1 MKKTLLTTSIS
12 AKTCFLS
19 IFVFAF
25 VFSVSYIRLSIQG
38 RNLGKEKKEAM
49 EEISTLITQAY
60 DKFSIHSRSGVEGF
74 KSLTDHLID
83 AYAVRLVT
91 VRKGSIVI
99 ILECPTLESLE
110 HLWSDYRSGHL
121 DKVAERYLVTD
132 KIKKKLNL
140 ETICLETTIDE
151 ENYLNCKKALMKLP
165 SPCSGEYKQNVWEVQ
180 LYQIV
185 HEESCLAFQ
194 FQECIICQWCMGRS
208 AAMIIIIVMVISK
221 TTLMMITLIAM
232 CTAPTP

>member
-1 MKKTLLTTSIS
+1 MQKTSLTTSIS

-25 VFSVSYIRLSIQG
+25 VFSVSYIKLSIQA

-60 DKFSIHSRSGVEGF
+60 DKFNIHSRGGVESF
-74 KSLTDHLID
+74 KSLTDHLIA
-83 AYAVRLVT
+83 AYDVRLIS

-110 HLWSDYRSGHL
+110 HLWGDYCSGHL
-121 DKVAERYLVTD
+121 DKVAEGYLVRD
-132 KIKKKLNL
+132 EIKEKLNL

-151 ENYLNCKKALMKLP
+151 ENYLNCKKALMELP
-165 SPCSGEYKQNVWEVQ
+165 GTCSGEYKQNVWGLQ
-180 LYQIV
+180 LHQV
-185 HEESCLAFQ
+185 LHEESSLAFQ
-194 FQECIICQWCMGRS
+194 FQE
-208 AAMIIIIVMVISK
+208 
-221 TTLMMITLIAM
+221 
-232 CTAPTP
+232 